1 MRLQSFHIHNTTIE
15 LYVPED
21 NRVAAPG
28 QHSPYWARVWPAALG
43 LCCFLKNNIGYIQN
57 KKVLE
62 LAAGLGLPSI
72 FAAGF
77 AKQVVASD
85 IEPAALSY
93 IRKSAIHHQLHNL
106 HTTIIDWNQPLE
118 TGLYEVVLL
127 SDVNYEPA
135 SFPALQTVIL
145 SFLNTGC
152 SVILSTPQRLMAKE
166 FVNQLLDFSIHQKE
180 IFTDTGVAVS
190 VFVLQK
196 K

>member
-1 MRLQSFHIHNTTIE
+1 MRLHSYYINSMPIAV
-15 LYVPED
+15 YVPD
-21 NRVAAPG
+21 NNTVAAPG
-28 QHSPYWARVWPAALG
+28 QHSPYWAQVWPAALG

-72 FAAGF
+72 FAAGY

-106 HTTIIDWNQPLE
+106 FTTVIDWNQPQQ

-127 SDVNYEPA
+127 SDVNYESA
-135 SFPALQTVIL
+135 SFPALLTVIH
-145 SFLNTGC
+145 SFLNAGC
-152 SVILSTPQRLMAKE
+152 WVILSTPQRLIAKE
-166 FVNQLLDFSIHQKE
+166 FVNQLLDFSIQQEE